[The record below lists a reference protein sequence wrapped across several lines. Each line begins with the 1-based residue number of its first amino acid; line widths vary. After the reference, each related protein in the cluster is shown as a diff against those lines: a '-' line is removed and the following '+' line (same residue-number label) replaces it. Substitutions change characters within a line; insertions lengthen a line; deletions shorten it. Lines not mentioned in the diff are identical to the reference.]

1 MTINEK
7 NFEGMKDFL
16 DSLYDPKLIKVQLKK
31 DGDQFIQDVL
41 SIVKDE
47 DAKRDITMLY
57 EYYVE
62 NGSELVVK
70 SINDYAHGHKIHD
83 ELEIYPLTDDEL
95 TGVIDQAVSDMLFYN
110 RKGDEEI
117 NQERMDSYFRTVPN
131 AVDVMVEKFRQSLK
145 EGVKNE
151 H

>member
-7 NFEGMKDFL
+7 TFEEMKEFL
-16 DSLYDPKLIKVQLKK
+16 DSLYEPKFIKVKLKK

-70 SINDYAHGHKIHD
+70 SINDYAHCHKIHD
-83 ELEIYPLTDDEL
+83 ALEIYPLTDDEL

-117 NQERMDSYFRTVPN
+117 NQERMDNYFKTVPN

-145 EGVKNE
+145 ESVKNE
-151 H
+151 D